1 MAFQFLLDYE
11 SSPKSS
17 ALSQLSADFEQQKQ
31 FYYTRRK
38 ET

>member
-11 SSPKSS
+11 PTTKTT
-17 ALSQLSADFEQQKQ
+17 ALAQLSADFEQQKQ
-31 FYYTRRK
+31 FYFTRRK